1 MRFVDIIEKK
11 KEHQALTKEELHFFI
26 SEYVKGTIPD
36 YQVSA
41 LLMAIYF
48 NGMEEEET
56 AYLTEE
62 MLHSGDMIDLSS
74 IPGVKCD
81 KHSTGGVG
89 DKTSLSLAPMVAACG
104 VKVAKMSGRGL
115 GHTGGTLDKAESI
128 EGFRVD
134 LTIDEFLT
142 QVKEIGLAIIGQ
154 TGTLVPADKKLYALR
169 DVTATVNSIP
179 LIASSIMSKKL
190 AAGSDTILLDVK
202 YGEGAF
208 MQTAKDA
215 QKLAE
220 TMIRIGQH
228 FHKDVRAMI
237 SNMNQPLGNA
247 IGNALEVKEAIATLQ
262 GKGPKDFTELC
273 LKAGSIMLMQAGKAE
288 DEISARSMLQ
298 NVMDDHRA
306 LNKLLEMVEAQGGNI
321 EQILHPELLPQAKEI
336 LEITSKECGYI
347 KDVHALTLGTLA
359 MQLGA
364 GCMVKED
371 TIDPAVGIVLN
382 KKDGDYVEKG
392 DILAFVHINRP
403 LPEHWLE
410 DFYGAFHFTKEVV
423 EKSDLIHKV
432 IQ

>member
-306 LNKLLEMVEAQGGNI
+306 MDKLLEMVKAQGGNI

-364 GCMVKED
+364 GRMVKED

-392 DILAFVHINRP
+392 DILAYVHINRP